1 MVVGSL
7 CLNWGKI
14 ELLLDGVVV
23 DEEKVGLR
31 FLFAIG
37 GWFWI
42 LHVGFVEVIS
52 WSKRRMLSTLAL
64 DQGMIL
70 DFLMLFFL
78 D

>member
-31 FLFAIG
+31 FCLRLA
-37 GWFWI
+37 
-42 LHVGFVEVIS
+42 VGFGFC
-52 WSKRRMLSTLAL
+52 MLDLL
-64 DQGMIL
+64 R
-70 DFLMLFFL
+70 
-78 D
+78 